1 MKSAIALC
9 LGVALAGTSTLSHAE
24 APHNIEGVV
33 SVSIQQAKKLFDTG
47 AVFVDV
53 RDHHSWSTGHIDGAV
68 NLDLESDE
76 FSVLYVSE
84 SLDRKTPIVFYS
96 SSPLNVNSAVASYM
110 ARQWGYNNVY
120 YFRDGYYAW
129 ISEDFP
135 VELRLAG
142 RRGHGNQQD
151 LVVTR

>member
-1 MKSAIALC
+1 MKTAFALC
-9 LGVALAGTSTLSHAE
+9 LGVALAANSIPSHAE
-24 APHNIEGVV
+24 APHTIEGVV
-33 SVSIQQAKKLFDTG
+33 SVSIQQAKQLFDSG

-53 RDHHSWSTGHIDGAV
+53 RDPQAWSTGHIDGAV

-84 SLDRKTPIVFYS
+84 SLDRKTPLVFYG

-142 RRGHGNQQD
+142 RRGHGRQQD

>member
-1 MKSAIALC
+1 MKTAILF
-9 LGVALAGTSTLSHAE
+9 GVGLLVAGTSTISQAE
-24 APHNIEGVV
+24 APTNIEGVV
-33 SVSIQQAKKLFDTG
+33 SVSLQQAKQLFDNG

-53 RDHHSWSTGHIDGAV
+53 RDAQAWSTGHIDGAV

-84 SLDRKTPIVFYS
+84 ALDRKTPLVFYS
-96 SSPLNVNSAVASYM
+96 SSPLNVHSAVASYM
-110 ARQWGYNNVY
+110 AKQWGYQNVY
-120 YFRDGYYAW
+120 YFREGYYAW

-142 RRGHGNQQD
+142 RQGRSNEQD

>member
-1 MKSAIALC
+1 MKSAYALC
-9 LGVALAGTSTLSHAE
+9 LGVALAANSIPSHAE
-24 APHNIEGVV
+24 APHTIDGVV
-33 SVSIQQAKKLFDTG
+33 SVSIQHAKQLFDSG

-53 RDHHSWSTGHIDGAV
+53 RDHQAWSTGHIDGAV

-84 SLDRKTPIVFYS
+84 SLDRKTPLVFYS

-142 RRGHGNQQD
+142 RRGHGSQQD

>member
-1 MKSAIALC
+1 MKSLIALS

-33 SVSIQQAKKLFDTG
+33 SVSIQHAKQLFDSG

-53 RDHHSWSTGHIDGAV
+53 RDHHAWSIGHIDGAV

-84 SLDRKTPIVFYS
+84 SLDRKTPLVFYS
-96 SSPLNVNSAVASYM
+96 SSPLTVNSAVASYM
-110 ARQWGYNNVY
+110 AKQWGYDNVY

-135 VELRLAG
+135 VELPLAG
-142 RRGHGNQQD
+142 RQGRGNQEA